1 MKLAK
6 DFCGPA
12 AAGPS
17 SPNSVPS
24 RTRGCANFVSRYSC
38 GPGRRYGHCSA
49 LHHQAL
55 LVQFKGSYHISTAI
69 NRLITQYEAGLQP
82 PGIRNR
88 MYLGPYIS

>member
-38 GPGRRYGHCSA
+38 GPRLQSGHCWA
-49 LHHQAL
+49 LDRQAS
-55 LVQFKGSYHISTAI
+55 LVWVRKSYHLVTSI
-69 NRLITQYEAGLQP
+69 N
-82 PGIRNR
+82 
-88 MYLGPYIS
+88 